1 MTHLP
6 KPVRRTTLGA
16 LSYGFGS
23 DTGRKL
29 VATLSNGDVLILRPA
44 GTRREETISLF
55 DVYRYAIT
63 CRVNAQRM
71 EKLRAKK
78 AAKAEAQR
86 QRKWKAELRRA
97 QA

>member
-1 MTHLP
+1 MTHLT
-6 KPVRRTTLGA
+6 KPVRRMTLGA

-29 VATLSNGDVLILRPA
+29 AVSLSNGDVLILRPA

-63 CRVNAQRM
+63 CRVNASRM

-78 AAKAEAQR
+78 AAKAEAR
-86 QRKWKAELRRA
+86 AARKWKAELRRA